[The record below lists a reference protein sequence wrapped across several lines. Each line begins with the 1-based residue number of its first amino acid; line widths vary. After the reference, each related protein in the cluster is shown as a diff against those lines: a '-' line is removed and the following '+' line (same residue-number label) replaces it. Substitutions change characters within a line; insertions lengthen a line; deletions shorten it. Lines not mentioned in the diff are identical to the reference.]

1 MRSKKNEEGEG
12 KEVGPV
18 KEVRLTRGLKSKRHH
33 SMELLA
39 YHEQKTTW
47 RCGGES
53 VLVDILGEPEMKDVL
68 EGQQA
73 EITIP
78 FLISNDET

>member
-1 MRSKKNEEGEG
+1 
-12 KEVGPV
+12 
-18 KEVRLTRGLKSKRHH
+18 
-33 SMELLA
+33 MELLA

-53 VLVDILGEPEMKDVL
+53 VLVDILGEREMKDVL

-78 FLISNDET
+78 FLIRNDET